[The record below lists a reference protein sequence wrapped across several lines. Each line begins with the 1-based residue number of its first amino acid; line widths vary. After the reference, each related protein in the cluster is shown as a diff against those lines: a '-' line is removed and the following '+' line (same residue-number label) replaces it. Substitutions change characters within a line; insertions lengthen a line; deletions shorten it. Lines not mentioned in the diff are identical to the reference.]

1 MLPKAAYISSAEP
14 SAERRGAVRRV
25 VTTGLKVAEARG
37 NKRLLILNLSR
48 TGLLLQTSAELE
60 VGETIQIEVP
70 EAGQVEAKIVRR
82 NGDQFGA
89 MFDNPISMAAISAV
103 LLAAPARPGPL
114 AREEIS
120 AAHRSHPRYDPVP
133 DWLPLA
139 ILALTAFVAV
149 FFVYALSF
157 LPVTG

>member
-1 MLPKAAYISSAEP
+1 MLPKAAYISPVEP

-25 VTTGLKVAEARG
+25 VTLGLDVAETRG
-37 NKRLLILNLSR
+37 NTRVLILNLSR

-60 VGETIQIEVP
+60 VGETIQIDVP
-70 EAGQVEAKIVRR
+70 EAGQVEAKIVRQ

-89 MFDNPISMAAISAV
+89 MFDNPIKQAAISAV
-103 LLAAPARPGPL
+103 LLAAPARPEPL
-114 AREEIS
+114 AREEIA
-120 AAHRSHPRYDPVP
+120 AAHRSHPSYEPVP

-139 ILALTAFVAV
+139 ILAVTACATA

-157 LPVTG
+157 LPITG